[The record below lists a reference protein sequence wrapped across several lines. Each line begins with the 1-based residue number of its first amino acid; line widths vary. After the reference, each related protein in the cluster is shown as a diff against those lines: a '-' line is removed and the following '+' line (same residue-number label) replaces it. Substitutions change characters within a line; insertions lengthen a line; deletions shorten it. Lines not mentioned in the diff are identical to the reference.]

1 MVELSEYLPKIL
13 VVYTSLIDGDPTK
26 NLISNLLLK
35 QGAENVSTET
45 NVWTIKT
52 KYYSA
57 RV

>member
-13 VVYTSLIDGDPTK
+13 VLYTSLIQDDPTNK
-26 NLISNLLLK
+26 FMANLLLK
-35 QGAENVSTET
+35 QGAENVITET